1 MLVLSSQK
9 MPCTKRNMQSHIY
22 FSCSFNSCG
31 NSCFLPVLNLLY
43 SVSLIDKASCTK
55 PVLKKC
61 IHSIQS
67 LLLHKKNQSLLI
79 QLELLI
85 MFLLSILQEKEPTTL
100 KSTTW
105 QDGQV
110 IYFVG
115 QDGYYYCEHFRV
127 VYTTVIER
135 WICVASKL

>member
-1 MLVLSSQK
+1 VLVLSSQK

-43 SVSLIDKASCTK
+43 SVSLIDKASCTN
-55 PVLKKC
+55 PVLKKW
-61 IHSIQS
+61 IHSI
-67 LLLHKKNQSLLI
+67 QSLLI

-85 MFLLSILQEKEPTTL
+85 MFLLSILQEKESTTL